1 MTINDLEAGQFVK
14 LKNGDI
20 YVIGLFSLSRIF
32 KEKKDKL
39 ILIDIRHDG
48 KIFNSMTGYYND
60 MTYYSGDGNLIIVQ
74 VANDYNFKDVIWT
87 RDDTPILTD
96 KEREYLSTV
105 IKPFRYRVVWIK
117 KQDYYPDGQYIKIE
131 IKKDV
136 PVVFPLFEE
145 NKYYKNMEVDKEYT
159 LEELGL

>member
-1 MTINDLEAGQFVK
+1 M
-14 LKNGDI
+14 
-20 YVIGLFSLSRIF
+20 
-32 KEKKDKL
+32 
-39 ILIDIRHDG
+39 
-48 KIFNSMTGYYND
+48 
-60 MTYYSGDGNLIIVQ
+60 II
-74 VANDYNFKDVIWT
+74 KSE
-87 RDDTPILTD
+87 ILTD
-96 KEREYLSTV
+96 KEREYLRAV
-105 IKPFRYRVVWIK
+105 VNPFRDRVVWIK

>member
-1 MTINDLEAGQFVK
+1 MTINDLEVGQFVK

-20 YVIGLFSLSRIF
+20 YVIGLFSLSRVF

-60 MTYYSGDGNLIIVQ
+60 MTHYSGDGNLIIVQ

-87 RDDTPILTD
+87 RGDTPILTD

-105 IKPFRYRVVWIK
+105 IKPFRNRVVWIK
-117 KQDYYPDGQYIKIE
+117 KQDYYPYGQYIKIE

-136 PVVFPLFEE
+136 PVAFPLFEE
-145 NKYYKNMEVDKEYT
+145 NKYYKNMEVDKKYT

>member
-1 MTINDLEAGQFVK
+1 MKIKLRDLTYEQYREWEYQNCNKKITNCEKCIFDNVRCDSYLNCCWINH
-14 LKNGDI
+14 
-20 YVIGLFSLSRIF
+20 
-32 KEKKDKL
+32 KEL
-39 ILIDIRHDG
+39 
-48 KIFNSMTGYYND
+48 
-60 MTYYSGDGNLIIVQ
+60 YSETFLDQEVEIEVE
-74 VANDYNFKDVIWT
+74 
-87 RDDTPILTD
+87 PILTD
-96 KEREYLSTV
+96 KEREYLRAV
-105 IKPFRYRVVWIK
+105 VNPFRNRVVWIK

>member
-1 MTINDLEAGQFVK
+1 MTINDLEVGQFVK

-48 KIFNSMTGYYND
+48 KTFNSMTGYYND
-60 MTYYSGDGNLIIVQ
+60 MTYYSGDENLIIVQ

-136 PVVFPLFEE
+136 PVAFPLFEE
-145 NKYYKNMEVDKEYT
+145 NKYYKNMEVDKEYI